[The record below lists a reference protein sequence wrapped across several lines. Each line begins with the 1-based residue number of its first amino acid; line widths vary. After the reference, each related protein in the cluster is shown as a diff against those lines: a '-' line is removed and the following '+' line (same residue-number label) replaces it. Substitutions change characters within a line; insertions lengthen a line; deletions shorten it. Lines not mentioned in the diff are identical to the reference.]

1 MVSARLGDVTTT
13 QRSDAARNRAA
24 LLDAARAELAE
35 GDGPLRLREV
45 ARRAGVGQ
53 GTMYRHFPT
62 RDDLLAALVLDRL
75 EELVVRLEDTAR
87 VGDGPELAESLHE
100 FVVAGLETG
109 RDPVFTDVLAGDA
122 APDTPVGALLDRFDA
137 ALATVVEDAQD
148 AGLVSDSLE
157 APDVLRLLCG
167 VQHAVAMAPDLEALP
182 ERYASA
188 LLAALRGA

>member
-1 MVSARLGDVTTT
+1 MTTP
-13 QRSDAARNRAA
+13 QRSDAARNRVA
-24 LLDAARAELAE
+24 LLEAARAELAE
-35 GDGPLRLREV
+35 NDGPLRLREV

-75 EELVVRLEDTAR
+75 EELVLRLEDTA
-87 VGDGPELAESLHE
+87 GIGNGPDLAESLHE
-100 FVVAGLETG
+100 FVVAALETG
-109 RDPVFTDVLAGDA
+109 RDPMFTAVLSGDS
-122 APDTPVGALLDRFDA
+122 APETPAGALLDRFDA

-148 AGLVSDSLE
+148 AGLVSDSLD

-167 VQHAVAMAPDLEALP
+167 AQHAVAMAPDLEGLP
-182 ERYASA
+182 ERYAPA